1 MVKKRTL
8 AKKRKTRGKT
18 YKKQK
23 QKGGTFSEMCTNIF
37 CRKKKLNLLK
47 IEDSKNVLETNR
59 DVCRTYTS
67 GRIYLKINEN
77 PSEKLNFLS
86 GDSECVDKLVTQI
99 NEKAFDVSEMKG
111 RLLPMFT
118 INPGMEVLMQENPKN
133 PFEHIIE
140 NNMFILKIDTYEK
153 SLKVIMVGFF
163 LNSKPKTTK
172 NKILIISSEKLTS
185 KTSGNSDTKYKYGI
199 FNYDKDDIKNDE
211 DLINFALLQCEN
223 QPNFSFD

>member
-1 MVKKRTL
+1 MVNKRTL

-23 QKGGTFSEMCTNIF
+23 QKQKGGGFFKRCVDGF
-37 CRKKKLNLLK
+37 CKKKIAIK
-47 IEDSKNVLETNR
+47 EIAIKDSENVSETNR

-86 GDSECVDKLVTQI
+86 GDHECVDELVSQI
-99 NEKAFDVSEMKG
+99 NQKAFDVSEMRD

-118 INPGMEVLMQENPKN
+118 INPGMEVLIQENPQN

-140 NNMFILKIDTYEK
+140 NNMFIVKIDTNEK

-163 LNSKPKTTK
+163 INSNTKTIK

-185 KTSGNSDTKYKYGI
+185 GNSNTKYKYGI
-199 FNYDKDDIKNDE
+199 FNYDNYDKKNDE
-211 DLINFALLQCEN
+211 DLINFALLQCET
-223 QPNFSFD
+223 QPNFAFD

>member
-1 MVKKRTL
+1 MVNKRTL

-23 QKGGTFSEMCTNIF
+23 QKQKQKGGGWFTRN
-37 CRKKKLNLLK
+37 KKIAIKEIA
-47 IEDSKNVLETNR
+47 IEDSKNVSETNR

-67 GRIYLKINEN
+67 GRIHLKINEN

-86 GDSECVDKLVTQI
+86 RDNECVDELVSQI
-99 NEKAFDVSEMKG
+99 NQKAFDVSEIRD

-118 INPGMEVLMQENPKN
+118 INPGMGVLIQENPQN

-140 NNMFILKIDTYEK
+140 NNMFIVKIDTNEK

-163 LNSKPKTTK
+163 LNSKTKTIK
-172 NKILIISSEKLTS
+172 NNILIISSEKLTS
-185 KTSGNSDTKYKYGI
+185 ETLGNSNTKYKYGI
-199 FNYDKDDIKNDE
+199 FNYDNYDKKDDE
-211 DLINFALLQCEN
+211 DLINFTLLQCET
-223 QPNFSFD
+223 QPNFAFD